1 MQGIVLYYENSYTLT
16 CVEADG
22 FLGHLIPKPFLNGR
36 FKLSNHWGMD
46 LVVLKSV
53 EVKDL

>member
-22 FLGHLIPKPFLNGR
+22 FLGHLIPKPFLNRR